1 MSQLLVDGITLTVR
15 TDKRFKNILF
25 VQLRLIKN
33 GQTTIKTANHF
44 FELKLQFHILV
55 FDIKLILLLKE
66 ETGERSGNWFAADA
80 DRKSFLVLIETKW
93 SSQLTTTIDPKAK
106 SHQIST
112 ENK

>member
-1 MSQLLVDGITLTVR
+1 MA
-15 TDKRFKNILF
+15 KRPTKP
-25 VQLRLIKN
+25 
-33 GQTTIKTANHF
+33 QTIFLK
-44 FELKLQFHILV
+44 LKLQFHILV

-106 SHQIST
+106 SHQTSSM
-112 ENK
+112 ENKERESTV